1 MPLMQWLDRA
11 RFVSIIRFNHSYLN
25 SSRLMAANMKTNY
38 KSLPIKQSGFA
49 LFLVLI
55 MMIVI
60 AFLVVATM
68 QSTSMDSRTSAND
81 SDHQFALQNAQLG
94 IMAAEELIS
103 GWPAVITSEGA
114 RKKFSCNCT
123 DGLCAANDIQPSE
136 ANSKLA
142 TVENCSSLPEVWKRQ
157 NVFTDTENDPSI
169 QSSLSETR
177 DGKKYRYVIEYLG
190 PDKTAGAGIYLF
202 RITAKGWGS
211 NESTTSLVEENIQAA
226 LYEKY

>member
-1 MPLMQWLDRA
+1 
-11 RFVSIIRFNHSYLN
+11 
-25 SSRLMAANMKTNY
+25 MKTNY
-38 KSLPIKQSGFA
+38 KTKPIKQSGFA

-94 IMAAEELIS
+94 IVAAEDLIS
-103 GWPAVITSEGA
+103 TWPAEGVQ
-114 RKKFSCNCT
+114 KIFTCNCK
-123 DGLCAANDIQPSE
+123 DGLCAAANIQPSK

-142 TVENCSSLPEVWKRQ
+142 TVQECSSSIKSGEVEVWKRG
-157 NVFTDTENDPSI
+157 NVFTDANNDPSI
-169 QSSLSETR
+169 KSPHDS

-190 PDKTAGAGIYLF
+190 PDKAAGVGVYLF
-202 RITAKGWGS
+202 RITSKGWGL
-211 NESTTSLVEENIQAA
+211 NESTTSIVEENIQAA
-226 LYEKY
+226 LYEK